1 MRRLRNVDDLVAPAV
16 AEAIEKCELKPED
29 AGVARLAKRYA
40 AQIDE
45 AAQIAADL
53 AEATAAAGDD
63 AGEYDRRMLTALA
76 KRVDAQA
83 VLAELGPK
91 LLAALESLGASPR
104 ARAAQSRGG
113 GATGGNA
120 GTNALTAIRQ
130 ARTG

>member
-1 MRRLRNVDDLVAPAV
+1 MRRLRNVQDLMVPAV
-16 AEAIEKCELKPED
+16 AEAIDQLALKPED
-29 AGVARLAKRYA
+29 AGVARLAQRYA

-45 AAQIAADL
+45 SAQIAADL
-53 AEATAAAGDD
+53 AEATAAAGSD

-104 ARAAQSRGG
+104 ARAAQVKG
-113 GATGGNA
+113 GATGGSNA
-120 GTNALTAIRQ
+120 GTGRLAAIRS